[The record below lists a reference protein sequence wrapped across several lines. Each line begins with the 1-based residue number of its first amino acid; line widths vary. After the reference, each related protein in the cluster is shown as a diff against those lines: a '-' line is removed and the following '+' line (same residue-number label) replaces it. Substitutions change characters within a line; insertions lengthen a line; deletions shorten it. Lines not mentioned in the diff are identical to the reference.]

1 MSNFTYDTF
10 NWGILGP
17 GGIARAFAKDLGFIQ
32 GHAIAAVGS
41 RSLENAQKFAADF
54 GGVAYG
60 SYEELVADPSVD
72 AIYVATPHPAHHD
85 NVILAIN
92 AGKPVLCEK
101 PFAVNAKQA
110 QAMVDA
116 AARNQVALMEAMWAR
131 FLPHYAKVREIV
143 GSGVLGPILSIHADH
158 GQRLADQGI
167 ARLIEPD
174 LAGGALLDLGIYP
187 VSFAHMILGNP
198 SQITSSAVM
207 TDKGVDAQTSMIFN
221 YDNGAQAV
229 LTTTMI
235 EQTPCRA
242 VVAGLNGWLEID
254 RTFYNPAAMRVVLN
268 DGTVTE
274 YPNAY
279 KGHGLRE
286 QAEIFKQL
294 VRSGKL
300 ESDILTW
307 ADTVNIMKSLDT
319 VREQIGLKYPF
330 EN

>member
-1 MSNFTYDTF
+1 MSNSGSEKFS
-10 NWGILGP
+10 WGILGP
-17 GGIARAFAKDLGFIQ
+17 GGIARAFAQDLALLQ
-32 GHAIAAVGS
+32 GHTIGAVGS
-41 RSLENAQKFAADF
+41 RSLENAQKFAATF
-54 GGVAYG
+54 GGTAYG
-60 SYEELVADPSVD
+60 SYEELVADPTID

-85 NVILAIN
+85 NVILALN

-101 PFAVNAKQA
+101 PFSVNAVQA
-110 QAMVDA
+110 QSMIDA
-116 AARNQVALMEAMWAR
+116 AARNGVALMEAMWAR

-143 GSGVLGPILSIHADH
+143 ESGVLGPILSIHADH

-167 ARLIEPD
+167 ARLIEPA

-187 VSFAHMILGNP
+187 VSFAHMILGTP
-198 SQITSSAVM
+198 AQITSTAVM
-207 TDKGVDAQTSMIFN
+207 TDQGVDAQTSMIFT
-221 YDNGAQAV
+221 YQDGAQAV

-268 DGTVTE
+268 DGTTTE
-274 YPNAY
+274 YPNTY
-279 KGHGLRE
+279 RGHGLRE
-286 QAEIFKQL
+286 QAEVFKQL

-300 ESDILTW
+300 ESEILTW
-307 ADTVNIMKSLDT
+307 KATVEIMTTLDT